1 MLKKSVIL
9 AAAVLSSTQ
18 ALAAYELNLSTA
30 QSSQDPMVKA
40 MENAAERI
48 EQRSEGEVTLNI
60 FSSSQLGAD
69 NDMIEQ
75 IRNGANIAVL
85 TDAGRLSE
93 FQPELGILA
102 APYLVD
108 SHEDYDRITSSE
120 PYLEWVELLAENT
133 GMRLMNYN
141 WFQGTRQMFTQMPIE
156 GPEDL
161 EGVRVRTI
169 NSPGWIKTIEGMGAT
184 PVPLPWSEIYSAI
197 QLGTIDGAEAQL
209 TGAHGLR
216 LQEVTSNVTLTNHIH
231 LMTGLLVSER
241 WYQELPDELRTM
253 LDEELKKAG
262 DEATQMTV
270 DAQADVRKEMEEAGV
285 EFAEVDTERF
295 SSQMQAVYDD
305 MGWTDLRE
313 QLAPVLSAGE

>member
-1 MLKKSVIL
+1 MFKKSVIL

-48 EQRSEGEVTLNI
+48 EERSEGEVTLNI

-102 APYLVD
+102 APYLVE

-120 PYLEWVELLAENT
+120 PYHEWVELLAENT

-141 WFQGTRQMFTQMPIE
+141 WFQGTRQMFTQKPIE

-161 EGVRVRTI
+161 DGVRIRTI

-241 WYQELPDELRTM
+241 WYQELPDELRSM

-285 EFAEVDTERF
+285 EFTEVDTELF

-305 MGWTDLRE
+305 MGWTELRE
-313 QLAPVLSAGE
+313 QLEPVLSAGE

>member
-1 MLKKSVIL
+1 MFKKSVIL

-48 EQRSEGEVTLNI
+48 EERSEGEVTLNI

-141 WFQGTRQMFTQMPIE
+141 WFQGTRQMFTQKPIE

-161 EGVRVRTI
+161 DGVRIRTI

-241 WYQELPDELRTM
+241 WYQELPDELRSM

-285 EFAEVDTERF
+285 EFAEVDTELF

-305 MGWTDLRE
+305 MGWTELRE
-313 QLAPVLSAGE
+313 QLEPVLSAGE

>member
-1 MLKKSVIL
+1 MWKKAAIL
-9 AAAVLSSTQ
+9 AAAVLNS
-18 ALAAYELNLSTA
+18 APVLAAYELNLSTA

-48 EQRSEGEVTLNI
+48 EERSDGDVTLNI

-85 TDAGRLSE
+85 TDAGRLAE

-102 APYLVD
+102 APYLVE
-108 SHEDYDRITSSE
+108 SHEDYARITSSE
-120 PYLEWVELLAENT
+120 PYLEWVEMLADNT

-141 WFQGTRQMFTQMPIE
+141 WFQGTRQMFTQKPIE

-161 EGVRVRTI
+161 DGVRIRTI

-216 LQEVTSNVTLTNHIH
+216 LQEVTSDVTLTNHIH

-270 DAQADVRKEMEEAGV
+270 DAQAEVRKEMEEAGV

-305 MGWTDLRE
+305 MGWTELRE
-313 QLAPVLSAGE
+313 QLEPVLSADE

>member
-305 MGWTDLRE
+305 MGWTELRE